1 MEEALERRFSHGIRE
16 QKERDEKGQDME
28 LGSFTRFP
36 DILMMDGGKG
46 QVNIA
51 LQVLEKLGL
60 TIRSAVW

>member
-16 QKERDEKGQDME
+16 QKEREEKGQDMS

-51 LQVLEKLGL
+51 VKVLEKWG
-60 TIRSAVW
+60 